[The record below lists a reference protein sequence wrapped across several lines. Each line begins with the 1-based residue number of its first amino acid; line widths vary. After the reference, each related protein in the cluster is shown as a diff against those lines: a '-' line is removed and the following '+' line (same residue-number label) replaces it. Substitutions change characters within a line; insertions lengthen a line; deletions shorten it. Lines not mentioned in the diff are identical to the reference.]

1 MNKVRS
7 ISLVI
12 PVYNEEE
19 NLPVL
24 FEEIR
29 RALEPLGIKWEVFFI
44 DDGSKDNSLAVL
56 KTLAGKNKSVRYISF
71 TKNHG
76 QSAGF
81 CAGFEAAQGDVAITL
96 DADLQNDPADIPAML
111 HKYES
116 QGVDMVIGRRVK
128 RMDSW
133 IKRIGS
139 KVGNG
144 VRNWLTRETI
154 RDTGCSLKIMRADLA
169 KKIPFF
175 TGMHRFLPT
184 LIKLMGGTVAE
195 VDVNH
200 RPRRHGKSKYG
211 TLDRALAGGYDLL
224 AVRWMQ
230 KRFIRYKIKEKN

>member
-7 ISLVI
+7 VSLVI

-24 FEEIR
+24 FEEVKS
-29 RALEPLGIKWEVFFI
+29 AVEPLGIEWEVFFI
-44 DDGSKDNSLAVL
+44 DDGSRDKSLVAIKALAEKDEH
-56 KTLAGKNKSVRYISF
+56 VRYISF
-71 TKNHG
+71 AQNQG

-81 CAGFEAAQGDVAITL
+81 CAGFEAAQGEVIITL

-111 HKYES
+111 EKYQSE
-116 QGVDMVIGRRVK
+116 GADMVIGRRVK

-144 VRNWLTRETI
+144 VRNWLTKETV
-154 RDTGCSLKIMRADLA
+154 RDTGCSLKIMRAYLA

-184 LIKLMGGTVAE
+184 LMKLLGGTVVE
-195 VDVNH
+195 MDVNH

-211 TLDRALAGGYDLL
+211 TLDRALAGSYDLL

>member
-29 RALEPLGIKWEVFFI
+29 RAVGPLEIEWEVFFI
-44 DDGSKDNSLAVL
+44 DDGSTDKSLAAL
-56 KTLAGKNKSVRYISF
+56 KALAEKDEHVRYISF

-81 CAGFEAAQGDVAITL
+81 CAGFEAAQGDVVITL

-111 HKYES
+111 HEYES

-154 RDTGCSLKIMRADLA
+154 QDTGCSLKIMRADMA